1 MVKLRLRRQGR
12 KGKPFYYIVA
22 ADARAP
28 RDGRFIERIGSYNPN
43 TNPATIDLN
52 LDDAVRWLGN
62 GAVPTDTCRAI
73 LSYKGALYKHH
84 LNKGVTKGALTQDQ
98 ADAKFASWAEEKEG
112 KLSAKSDDLTKS
124 AADAAAAAHKREEEI
139 RSTRAKAIAER
150 NAPEGVAEDAA
161 EAVVVEETPATEEAA
176 AEVVA
181 EETPATEEA
190 AAEVVAEE
198 TPATEEAAPEVVA
211 EETPATEEA
220 APEVVA
226 EETPATEE
234 AAPEVVVEETPATD
248 EAAPEVV
255 AEAEVP
261 TEETPE
267 APAEE
272 ATEEKA

>member
-73 LSYKGALYKHH
+73 LSYKGAMYKHH

-98 ADAKFASWAEEKEG
+98 ADEKFNTWLAEKES
-112 KLSAKSDDLTKS
+112 KVSAKIDSISKS
-124 AADAAAAAHKREEEI
+124 AAESAAAAHKREEAVKLE
-139 RSTRAKAIAER
+139 REKAIAEKL
-150 NAPEGVAEDAA
+150 APEVEVTEEAA
-161 EAVVVEETPATEEAA
+161 ESTEEVVEATEATPEVSAEEAENTEETVEAPAAEVEVKEAATEEAV
-176 AEVVA
+176 E
-181 EETPATEEA
+181 ATEA
-190 AAEVVAEE
+190 AAE
-198 TPATEEAAPEVVA
+198 TTEEV
-211 EETPATEEA
+211 PA
-220 APEVVA
+220 
-226 EETPATEE
+226 
-234 AAPEVVVEETPATD
+234 
-248 EAAPEVV
+248 
-255 AEAEVP
+255 AEAS
-261 TEETPE
+261 

-272 ATEEKA
+272 ATEEKPSEDNA